1 MAEQRRPVAIVA
13 GGGAFPAEVA
23 RAARQAGRP
32 VRVIGLRGFS
42 PRSVDGERVPLVD
55 MLDPSRLLS
64 LLKEIGPDCV
74 VLAGSVTRPGPSAIA
89 SVYSAFRNREELA
102 RVLSSGDDRLLR
114 GAVALVEDA
123 GFRVVGAQEI
133 APSLLAPEGVLTAA
147 VPESGHLRDIELAFE
162 LLAATGRFDIGQGV
176 VVSGGRVLAVEGP
189 EGTDAMLD
197 RVAGLVRSRRVRL
210 DGQGG
215 VLVKRPKPEQDLRV
229 DMPAIG
235 PRTIARLSK
244 AALSGVAVAA
254 GGVVIVDR
262 DSVVRAADKAGL
274 FVAGQ
279 RT

>member
-1 MAEQRRPVAIVA
+1 VAETRRPVAIVA

-23 RAARQAGRP
+23 RAARQAGRS

-42 PRSVDGERVPLVD
+42 PRIVEGERVPLVD
-55 MLDPSRLLS
+55 MLDPSRLLR
-64 LLKEIGPDCV
+64 LLKEIGPECV
-74 VLAGSVTRPGPSAIA
+74 VLAGSVTRPGPSAIV

-123 GFRVVGAQEI
+123 GFQVVGAQEV
-133 APSLLAPEGVLTAA
+133 APSLLAPEGALTAA
-147 VPESGHLRDIELAFE
+147 VPDDAQQRDILLAFD

-210 DGQGG
+210 DGAGG
-215 VLVKRPKPEQDLRV
+215 VLVKRPKLGQDLRV
-229 DMPAIG
+229 DLPAIG
-235 PRTIARLSK
+235 PRTIARLGK
-244 AALSGVAVAA
+244 AGLSGVAVAA
-254 GGVVIVDR
+254 GGVVVVDR
-262 DSVVRAADKAGL
+262 ETVVRTANKAGL
-274 FVAGQ
+274 FVVGQ
-279 RT
+279 PG